1 MCYVNIP
8 EQEAAQAS
16 HPTAITSGRPQS
28 ANKPPAK
35 PHDNPTVNGS
45 IIKPTQGNKT
55 SDKPVVNGEAMS
67 PRSNSNLQGPRPPSV
82 KSAGIHRQRSAGIR
96 SAGNRSRVKGQISKE
111 ERQELAGRTASLT
124 MGEGGLT
131 GEGRTSRACVIL

>member
-1 MCYVNIP
+1 MCYVKIS
-8 EQEAAQAS
+8 EQEAVKAS
-16 HPTAITSGRPQS
+16 HPTAITSGRSQS
-28 ANKPPAK
+28 ANKPPTK
-35 PHDNPTVNGS
+35 PHDNPTVNGTM
-45 IIKPTQGNKT
+45 KPIQGNKI
-55 SDKPVVNGEAMS
+55 SDKPAINGKAMS

-82 KSAGIHRQRSAGIR
+82 KSAGTRRQRSAGVR